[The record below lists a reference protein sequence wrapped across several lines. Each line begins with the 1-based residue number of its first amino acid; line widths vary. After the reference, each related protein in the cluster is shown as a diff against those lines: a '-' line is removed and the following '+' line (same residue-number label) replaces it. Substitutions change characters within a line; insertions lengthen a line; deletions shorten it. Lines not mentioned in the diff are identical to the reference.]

1 MTRRDLVGW
10 IGAGRMGVPM
20 AGFILA
26 AGYPVVVWSRSPAG
40 RARLVQRGAR
50 EASGTAECARAAG
63 LVFTCVPDD
72 GALREVALGPDGVL
86 ANAGPGTILAD
97 TSTVSVELSAEI
109 ARDPSLRES
118 AYLRA
123 PISGNAASAQLG
135 QVTALVSGPE
145 AAWNEARP
153 VVEAFS
159 SAQVYL
165 GTGEEARVMKL
176 VINAV
181 VVSTATVLAEALTL
195 GRKAGLDWGSM
206 LDTLGES
213 TIASPFLRAKLG
225 RLEHRDFT
233 PTMTARLILKDLDL
247 ILATAGA
254 GGVPM
259 PVTAVTREL
268 IQALVDEG
276 YAEEDYMA
284 LVKVSERQ
292 SGLANPIV
300 R

>member
-1 MTRRDLVGW
+1 
-10 IGAGRMGVPM
+10 MGVPM
-20 AGFILA
+20 AGFVLE
-26 AGYPVVVWSRSPAG
+26 AGYPVLVCSRTATS

-50 EASGTAECARAAG
+50 EVPSPAECARAAR
-63 LVFTCVPDD
+63 LVFTCVTDD
-72 GALREVALGPDGVL
+72 GALREVALGPGGVL
-86 ANAGPGTILAD
+86 RNARPGTILAD

-109 ARDPSLRES
+109 AAEAALREI
-118 AYLRA
+118 AYLRV

-153 VVEAFS
+153 IVEAFS

-165 GTGEEARVMKL
+165 GAGEEARVMKL

-195 GRKAGLDWGSM
+195 GRKAGLDWDAT
-206 LDTLGES
+206 LDTLGAS
-213 TIASPFLRAKLG
+213 TIASPFLKAKLA
-225 RLEHRDFT
+225 RLEQRDFT

-247 ILATAGA
+247 ILATAETN
-254 GGVPM
+254 GVQM
-259 PVTAVTREL
+259 PVTSVTRQL

-276 YAEEDYMA
+276 GAEDDYMA
-284 LVKVSERQ
+284 VVELAERQ
-292 SGLANPIV
+292 SGLAGPP
-300 R
+300 

>member
-1 MTRRDLVGW
+1 
-10 IGAGRMGVPM
+10 MGVPM

-40 RARLVQRGAR
+40 RAQLVERGAR
-50 EASGTAECARAAG
+50 EASSAAACACSAG
-63 LVFTCVPDD
+63 LVFTCVSDD
-72 GALREVALGPDGVL
+72 GALRDVALGPEGVL
-86 ANAGPGTILAD
+86 ANAGPSTILAD

-109 ARDPSLRES
+109 AREAAQREIF
-118 AYLRA
+118 YLRI

-153 VVEAFS
+153 VVETFS

-165 GTGEEARVMKL
+165 GPGEEARVMKL

-181 VVSTATVLAEALTL
+181 VVSTATVLAEALTM
-195 GRKAGLDWGSM
+195 GRQAGLDWGSM

-213 TIASPFLRAKLG
+213 TIASPFLKAKLG
-225 RLEHRDFT
+225 RLEQRDFT
-233 PTMTARLILKDLDL
+233 PTMTSRLILKDLDL
-247 ILATAGA
+247 ILATAAA
-254 GGVPM
+254 GGVAM
-259 PVTAVTREL
+259 PVTAVTRQL

-284 LVKVSERQ
+284 LVKLSERQ
-292 SGLANPIV
+292 SGLSDANV

>member
-1 MTRRDLVGW
+1 
-10 IGAGRMGVPM
+10 MGVPL

-26 AGYPVVVWSRSPAG
+26 AGYPVVVASRGPAG
-40 RARLVQRGAR
+40 RAQLVERGAR
-50 EASGTAECARAAG
+50 EASSVAECARSAR
-63 LVFTCVPDD
+63 LVFTCVTDD
-72 GALREVALGPDGVL
+72 GALRDVALRPEGVL

-109 ARDPSLRES
+109 AREAAQRGIF
-118 AYLRA
+118 YLRI

-159 SAQVYL
+159 TSQVYL
-165 GTGEEARVMKL
+165 GSGEEARVMKL

-181 VVSTATVLAEALTL
+181 VVSTATVLAEALTM
-195 GRKAGLDWGSM
+195 GRKAGLEWGPM

-213 TIASPFLRAKLG
+213 TIASPFLKTKLD
-225 RLEHRDFT
+225 RLEQRDFT
-233 PTMTARLILKDLDL
+233 PTMTSRLILKDLDL

-259 PVTAVTREL
+259 PVTAVTRRL
-268 IQALVDEG
+268 IQSLVDEG

-284 LVKVSERQ
+284 VVKVSERQ
-292 SGLANPIV
+292 SGLSDASP